1 MKYSAEFEILRENF
15 QTLRGF
21 IFEGGFVFN
30 NHENVVGFHA
40 LRCTNITMI
49 INYYLTIKD

>member
-21 IFEGGFVFN
+21 IFGGGFVFN

-40 LRCTNITMI
+40 LRCTMTE
-49 INYYLTIKD
+49 IKVLLVPFA